1 MFARIM
7 QAFRPLD
14 LTEADAA
21 IDAAARSQKDV
32 AVRARALRMD
42 VSCGDPAAVMERF
55 AARIMGSAGHML
67 RTAYDDTTYDA
78 LPPQLACLVRKL
90 D

>member
-55 AARIMGSAGHML
+55 AARIMGGAGHIL
-67 RTAYDDTTYDA
+67 RTVYDDTA
-78 LPPQLACLVRKL
+78 HAPLPPQMACLVHEL